1 MGLCF
6 EDDCPLCER
15 ECREWTKEEKE
26 KFEITMHKYEEN
38 RRIRNIPAALA
49 MKKKVDEINMKNKE
63 FWRNQ
68 NEYF

>member
-38 RRIRNIPAALA
+38 RI
-49 MKKKVDEINMKNKE
+49 KGDWVG
-63 FWRNQ
+63 
-68 NEYF
+68 